1 MGFGRFDTVYIGAE
15 TSSAGQGLE
24 KVYSLYIG
32 IGKWGAEMNSAGQG
46 LGCWIHFSRTR
57 FGGKVNWKTIDVV

>member
-15 TSSAGQGLE
+15 TSSAGQGLG

-32 IGKWGAEMNSAGQG
+32 IGKWGAETSSAGQG
-46 LGCWIHFSRTR
+46 LGKGFCLIY
-57 FGGKVNWKTIDVV
+57 KV